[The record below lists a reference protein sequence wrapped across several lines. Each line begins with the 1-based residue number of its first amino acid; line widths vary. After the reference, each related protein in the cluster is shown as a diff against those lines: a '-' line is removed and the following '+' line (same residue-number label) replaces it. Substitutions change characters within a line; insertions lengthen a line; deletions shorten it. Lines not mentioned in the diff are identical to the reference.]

1 MFATI
6 GSLLLALCGLPEAY
20 RAFKLKRC
28 DVGYGMLLSWL
39 IGELFLIVFAIQT
52 TQYVLLIN
60 YLTNVLFIAIMLYYK
75 R

>member
-6 GSLLLALCGLPEAY
+6 GSVLLACCGAPEAY